1 VEEFFDAAIEKRQHK
16 IAEERGFVMREH
28 ALYLYVECNKPD
40 CPDRKKPNT

>member
-1 VEEFFDAAIEKRQHK
+1 
-16 IAEERGFVMREH
+16 MREH